1 MVFLQAVKQR
11 TGEPGDVF
19 IRLLAERF
27 DLLQCSCILMRL
39 VLVCDLVEK
48 LGDSSQSI
56 RVELKR
62 HITGLGKWRTKI
74 CALSPDPSWL
84 HSIDKQSTS
93 NQVLAETRRT

>member
-1 MVFLQAVKQR
+1 MFLLQAVKQH

-27 DLLQCSCILMRL
+27 ELLQCSYILMRL
-39 VLVCDLVEK
+39 VLVCDLVEE

-62 HITGLGKWRTKI
+62 HISALGKW
-74 CALSPDPSWL
+74 
-84 HSIDKQSTS
+84 
-93 NQVLAETRRT
+93 